1 MHSLQLAT
9 SKWVLRR
16 VLRTSKDNRGHP
28 GECERKIG
36 VDIKN
41 DSNGER
47 EYNI

>member
-9 SKWVLRR
+9 SKWVLR
-16 VLRTSKDNRGHP
+16 TSKDNRDHP
-28 GECERKIG
+28 EECERKIG

-47 EYNI
+47 ECNI